1 MARKARSAQLLLST
15 PRELLVDR
23 YCELQPQLQRR
34 LNALLHGEVREEL
47 HAVTEHQ
54 RVVLTVL
61 RGQSVTMRELAKQL
75 EVGESAA
82 TAVVDRLVRQGL
94 VVRHD
99 DPSDRRVVRLELSDE
114 GLSVVTALRGEG
126 LQQDRE
132 PALGPVGRSADT
144 ARWDHGDPRQ
154 GRERDQHPPQD
165 RPARQQTQGAPMTT
179 TEEFIGAGPQT
190 VSEMEEP
197 FGTGGTGAT
206 GSRAQPVSL
215 TASLTI
221 PS

>member
-61 RGQSVTMRELAKQL
+61 RGQSVTIRELAKQL

-114 GLSVVTALRGEG
+114 GLSVVYRPPREG

-132 PALGPVGRSADT
+132 PAPVLSD
-144 ARWDHGDPRQ
+144 
-154 GRERDQHPPQD
+154 DQLTQLVGIMETLD
-165 RPARQQTQGAPMTT
+165 RAANEINTRHK
-179 TEEFIGAGPQT
+179 I
-190 VSEMEEP
+190 
-197 FGTGGTGAT
+197 
-206 GSRAQPVSL
+206 AQHDNKHKEHL
-215 TASLTI
+215 
-221 PS
+221 

>member
-1 MARKARSAQLLLST
+1 MSVDAHKKGKLHTTET
-15 PRELLVDR
+15 PEHGEEGPLGTAAPKHPARELLVDR

-54 RVVLTVL
+54 RVVLTLL

-114 GLSVVTALRGEG
+114 GLSVVTALR
-126 LQQDRE
+126 
-132 PALGPVGRSADT
+132 AKACSK
-144 ARWDHGDPRQ
+144 
-154 GRERDQHPPQD
+154 
-165 RPARQQTQGAPMTT
+165 
-179 TEEFIGAGPQT
+179 
-190 VSEMEEP
+190 
-197 FGTGGTGAT
+197 
-206 GSRAQPVSL
+206 
-215 TASLTI
+215 TASLLSVLSDDQLTQLVGI
-221 PS
+221 METLDRAANEINTRHKIAQHDNKHKEHL

>member
-1 MARKARSAQLLLST
+1 MSRIVLLGNDVPDARKKAELKMT
-15 PRELLVDR
+15 PDTPSFYEVSRLDPAAFKHPARELLIDR

-34 LNALLHGEVREEL
+34 LSALLHGEVGEEL

-54 RVVLTVL
+54 RVVLTLL

-114 GLSVVTALRGEG
+114 GHSVVTD
-126 LQQDRE
+126 LQ
-132 PALGPVGRSADT
+132 AKACSK
-144 ARWDHGDPRQ
+144 
-154 GRERDQHPPQD
+154 
-165 RPARQQTQGAPMTT
+165 
-179 TEEFIGAGPQT
+179 
-190 VSEMEEP
+190 
-197 FGTGGTGAT
+197 
-206 GSRAQPVSL
+206 
-215 TASLTI
+215 TASLLSVLSDDQLSQLIGIMETLDKAANDI
-221 PS
+221 NARHKIALHDNKHKEHV